1 MINLVIDL
9 PFPSSKLSGHA
20 KGKWQSSSGVVADTR
35 MAAKRRTDE
44 VLAEIAHAIPDD
56 CDIAITTEFY
66 PPNNR
71 GDRVNYPNRMK
82 AVYDG
87 IAEAMGVNDKRFL
100 PVRNR
105 FFKARK
111 DAFVRVILEPYHE
124 LGEAA

>member
-1 MINLVIDL
+1 MTNLVIDL
-9 PFPSSKLSGHA
+9 PFPSSKLAGHTKGNWRGNSGL
-20 KGKWQSSSGVVADTR
+20 VASTR
-35 MAAKRRTDE
+35 AAAKKRTAEALD
-44 VLAEIAHAIPDD
+44 EIAHNIPEG
-56 CDIAITTEFY
+56 CDIALTTEFY

-71 GDRVNYPNRMK
+71 GDRVNFPNRMK

-100 PVRNR
+100 PVANR

-111 DAFVRVILEPYHE
+111 DAFVRVIIEPYHE

>member
-1 MINLVIDL
+1 MISLVIDL
-9 PFPSSKLSGHA
+9 DFPSSKLAGHTKGNWRGNSGI
-20 KGKWQSSSGVVADTR
+20 VASTR
-35 MAAKRRTDE
+35 QAAKERTEDA
-44 VLAEIAHAIPDD
+44 LAEIAHSIPDG
-56 CDIAITTEFY
+56 CDIALTTEFY

-82 AVYDG
+82 SVYDG

-111 DAFVRVILEPYHE
+111 DAFVRVIIEPYE